1 MTKTQHFSSNGT
13 CTIWTNG
20 ILAFDE
26 QTQLPNAI
34 CTLKNIRQFF
44 FIESHVSEVA
54 HIHCPQNLAIAFY
67 TCRFVLKFVYTY
79 CF

>member
-1 MTKTQHFSSNGT
+1 MTKNQHFSSNGT

-20 ILAFDE
+20 ILALAFDE

-44 FIESHVSEVA
+44 S
-54 HIHCPQNLAIAFY
+54 
-67 TCRFVLKFVYTY
+67 
-79 CF
+79 

>member
-1 MTKTQHFSSNGT
+1 MTKNQHFSSNGT
-13 CTIWTNG
+13 CTSWTNG

-44 FIESHVSEVA
+44 S
-54 HIHCPQNLAIAFY
+54 
-67 TCRFVLKFVYTY
+67 
-79 CF
+79 

>member
-1 MTKTQHFSSNGT
+1 MTKNQHFSSNGT

-44 FIESHVSEVA
+44 SKSHM
-54 HIHCPQNLAIAFY
+54 Y
-67 TCRFVLKFVYTY
+67 LKLLIFTVHKILQLLSTHADL
-79 CF
+79 F